1 MQKKGITMNLIECT
15 IKMKEEAK
23 AHYERLVEAVSDKD
37 MKRVFSLLASA
48 EEEHLHMLRNM
59 KDRILTKMFDD
70 FGVDESV
77 CTYSP
82 NIDSHNIREALH
94 NDPDAYLH
102 VTREERETIEFF
114 EQLARDTRDESM
126 KKLCMRLA
134 HQERKHLNKIE
145 NIYSFVE
152 DPRTY
157 LEWGEFSNNKT
168 L

>member
-1 MQKKGITMNLIECT
+1 MNLIECT
-15 IKMKEEAK
+15 IKMKQEAK

-48 EEEHLHMLRNM
+48 EEEHLHMLRKM
-59 KDRILTKMFDD
+59 KDRVLTKMFDE
-70 FGVDESV
+70 FAVDESV

-82 NIDSHNIREALH
+82 NIDSHNISASLR

-114 EQLARDTRDESM
+114 EQLARDARNESM
-126 KKLCMRLA
+126 KRLCMKLA
-134 HQERKHLNKIE
+134 QQERRHLTKIE
-145 NIYSFVE
+145 NIYAFVE

-157 LEWGEFSNNKT
+157 LEWGEFSTTNT